1 MKRILN
7 DRSFRLSII
16 LTLIFFG
23 TGIVFYFFGW
33 AELNWLLF
41 LVLPVV
47 LGFAIGALPNRKWA
61 RVGAI
66 LAAIAFL
73 VGLFSVGIAGFLCV
87 IYSIPIIV
95 PVMFLGSVIT
105 RLVDRYKAIK
115 TDKLPILLLPLI
127 PFLIAAPIQTAL
139 TKDTKNVIEVRTERI
154 FNFTPEQVYD
164 AIKSVDTLD
173 ADKPFLMY
181 FDLPVPVKC
190 ILDKEEVGGI
200 RTCYFKGGN
209 FSVNNYGSGTI
220 TEK

>member
-105 RLVDRYKAIK
+105 RLVDRYKTIK
-115 TDKLPILLLPLI
+115 TDKLPILLLP
-127 PFLIAAPIQTAL
+127 
-139 TKDTKNVIEVRTERI
+139 
-154 FNFTPEQVYD
+154 
-164 AIKSVDTLD
+164 
-173 ADKPFLMY
+173 
-181 FDLPVPVKC
+181 
-190 ILDKEEVGGI
+190 
-200 RTCYFKGGN
+200 
-209 FSVNNYGSGTI
+209 
-220 TEK
+220 